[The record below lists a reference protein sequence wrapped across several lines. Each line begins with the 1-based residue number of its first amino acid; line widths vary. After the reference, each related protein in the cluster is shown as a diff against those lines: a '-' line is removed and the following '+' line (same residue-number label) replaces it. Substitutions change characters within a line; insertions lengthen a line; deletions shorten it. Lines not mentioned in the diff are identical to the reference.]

1 VDTIA
6 AIATSRGVGSISIVR
21 VSGANSLDIA
31 KKLSKKSNFTPR
43 VATLTPLFNSNSEII
58 DEAIVIYFKTPN
70 SFTGED
76 VVEFQCHGGIVV
88 SDLIL
93 SEVIKYGARL
103 AEPGEFSKRAFING
117 KIDLTKAE
125 AVAKLI
131 ETKSI
136 DAAKILAR
144 QLKGELKEFV
154 QSARENLI
162 EILAF
167 VEVNIDYAEEDLPGD
182 LIKQIE
188 LKLLDLRDE
197 LEQIYNSSK
206 RREGLLEGF
215 RVAIIGKPN
224 VGKSSL
230 LNSLLNYDR
239 AITSEIAGTTRD
251 TIEEEIRVGT
261 HIIKIVDTA
270 GIRLARDSI
279 EKIGIERSIDAIKK
293 SDIIIAMFDNSRA
306 FDKEDEKILNELEK
320 FKDKEILYVLNKSDL
335 KNLFDVTKLNRDF
348 IKLNLKKNP
357 QEVVDKVEKI
367 LDLIA
372 NEDTLLLTSKRQLEA
387 VMSACESIDR
397 SVELLNEHQLELF
410 AFCINEAIE
419 AISSISTN
427 FERGEI
433 LDKMFGNF
441 CLGK

>member
-1 VDTIA
+1 MDTIA